1 MRWGSFFMRKYRHK
15 EGGYMFSDEIRER
28 IFMDIRMQK
37 IPFDYQST
45 AIRVIEEIL
54 DEMGLDLNA
63 IPES

>member
-1 MRWGSFFMRKYRHK
+1 
-15 EGGYMFSDEIRER
+15 MFSDEIRER
-28 IFMDIRMQK
+28 IFMDARMQK

-63 IPES
+63 ISES

>member
-1 MRWGSFFMRKYRHK
+1 
-15 EGGYMFSDEIRER
+15 MFSDEIRER
-28 IFMDIRMQK
+28 IFMDARMQK

-54 DEMGLDLNA
+54 DEMEGLDLNA

>member
-1 MRWGSFFMRKYRHK
+1 MRKYRHK
-15 EGGYMFSDEIRER
+15 GGGYMFSDEIRER
-28 IFMDIRMQK
+28 IFMDARMQK

-63 IPES
+63 ISES

>member
-1 MRWGSFFMRKYRHK
+1 
-15 EGGYMFSDEIRER
+15 MFSDEIRER

-63 IPES
+63 ISES